1 MNYSGL
7 VKGMAAGMVVGAAV
21 TMVADPLSERQ
32 KHKLAKK
39 AEGVNLYFKYRFE
52 IQQTIYQLTLC
63 RRIRFSAD
71 RMKIIKFIYLFYIIN
86 YRKNLI
92 IL

>member
-21 TMVADPLSERQ
+21 TMVADPLSDRQ

-39 AEGVNLYFKYRFE
+39 AEGVFKSVGGV
-52 IQQTIYQLTLC
+52 IDT
-63 RRIRFSAD
+63 AVGM
-71 RMKIIKFIYLFYIIN
+71 MK
-86 YRKNLI
+86 
-92 IL
+92 